1 MPDGADLAETAKQE
15 KEKHDK
21 LLSRVMTDPEHRK
34 RLKQR
39 PKDVLREA
47 GIEVPDDVEVTVVEF
62 DAKHRYLFL
71 PPPE

>member
-1 MPDGADLAETAKQE
+1 MPERAEAAEKARRE
-15 KEKHDK
+15 KEKHDQ
-21 LLSRVMTDPEHRK
+21 LLNTVTTHPAHRK

-39 PKDVLREA
+39 PKETLREA

-62 DAKHRYLFL
+62 DLKHRYLFL